1 VRLASDSTL
10 WWIILYGVVGSVGAL
25 AVASVVLF
33 LPVSIR
39 KRLMPYL
46 LSYAAGALLATA
58 LGGILPEALALGSA
72 QAISVQS
79 VLFGVLGGLLLFFA
93 LEGLVIWR
101 HEHGQDVG
109 SPRDGSQRS
118 PSPVLII
125 VGDACH
131 NFVDGVA
138 ITTSFLAS
146 PALGLA
152 TTLAVVG
159 HEIPQEVG
167 DFVLLLHSGLS
178 RRQAIIWNGLA
189 SFSTLLGALLAY
201 AALDQVTWAVP
212 YALAVAAASFLYI
225 GLADLVPGLHGR
237 HEAVSGMGR
246 MGMMLGGVGTI
257 LLMPH

>member
-1 VRLASDSTL
+1 MSIATTNDGRFVLICSAEEMNQLYHLLDDHMREETHVDVSGLLFRLRRLLEQQAAPDLTL
-10 WWIILYGVVGSVGAL
+10 PVPSRFERSHALVDHFVWTGGHVGAL
-25 AVASVVLF
+25 TVASVVLF
-33 LPVSIR
+33 LSVSIR

-58 LGGILPEALALGSA
+58 LGGILPEALALASA

-101 HEHGQDVG
+101 HEYGHDVG
-109 SPRDGSQRS
+109 SPRDTSQRS
-118 PSPVLII
+118 PSPVLIV

-131 NFVDGVA
+131 NFVDGVV
-138 ITTSFLAS
+138 ITTSVLAS

-159 HEIPQEVG
+159 HEIQQEVG

-178 RRQAIIWNGLA
+178 RGKR
-189 SFSTLLGALLAY
+189 
-201 AALDQVTWAVP
+201 
-212 YALAVAAASFLYI
+212 
-225 GLADLVPGLHGR
+225 
-237 HEAVSGMGR
+237 
-246 MGMMLGGVGTI
+246 
-257 LLMPH
+257 

>member
-1 VRLASDSTL
+1 MRFATDSTF
-10 WWIILYGVVGSVGAL
+10 WWILVYGLVGGVGAL
-25 AVASVVLF
+25 AAASVVLF

-39 KRLMPYL
+39 ERLMPYL
-46 LSYAAGALLATA
+46 LSYATGAMLAAA
-58 LGGILPEALALGSA
+58 LGGILPEALNLAAA
-72 QAISVQS
+72 QAISLQS
-79 VLFGVLGGLLLFFA
+79 VLLGVLGGLLLFFA

-101 HEHGQDVG
+101 HEHGHDVC
-109 SPRDGSQRS
+109 RVENAAQRA
-118 PSPVLII
+118 PSPVLIV

-138 ITTSFLAS
+138 IATSFLAS
-146 PALGLA
+146 PTLGLA

-178 RRQAIIWNGLA
+178 RRQAVIWNGLA
-189 SFSTLLGALLAY
+189 GLSTLLGALVAY

-246 MGMMLGGVGTI
+246 LGMMLWGIGTI